1 MSDLNEVDAR
11 QRAEASET
19 MLSYF
24 ETSNWLEFWENQ
36 QLAGILGEASKGDA
50 KKND

>member
-24 ETSNWLEFWENQ
+24 ETSNWLEFWEKHLRGMQ
-36 QLAGILGEASKGDA
+36 KRTIESAT
-50 KKND
+50 